1 MKPSPRF
8 WRIVRR
14 TAFSLFGIVVVLG
27 LVVGG
32 LGVKA
37 VRDAFPQHEGTLTV
51 NGLSAPVTVYRDKYG
66 IPQLFAKTDA
76 DLYARP
82 GLHCTPRTGSGRWTS
97 AGT

>member
-14 TAFSLFGIVVVLG
+14 TAFSLLGIVVVLA

-51 NGLSAPVTVYRDKYG
+51 KGLSSPVTVYRDKFG
-66 IPQLFAKTDA
+66 IPQLYAKTEA
-76 DLYARP
+76 DLMRAQGYTHA
-82 GLHCTPRTGSGRWTS
+82 
-97 AGT
+97 